1 MCILYNVSTF
11 HQKTV
16 EEGWIKYIVNSIQN
30 VAVRARVTV
39 ECKLGQNKMN
49 GFWETEGKKKL
60 PTQTH
65 MYGIKRYASP

>member
-49 GFWETEGKKKL
+49 GFWETEGKKTTN
-60 PTQTH
+60 PDT
-65 MYGIKRYASP
+65 YVW